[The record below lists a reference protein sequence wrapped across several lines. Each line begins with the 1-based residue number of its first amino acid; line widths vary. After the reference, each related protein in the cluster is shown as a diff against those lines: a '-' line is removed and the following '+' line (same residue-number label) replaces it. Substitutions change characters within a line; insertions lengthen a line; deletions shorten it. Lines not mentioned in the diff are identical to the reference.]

1 MPMTNKFSEKD
12 FRDWLINDKLFSKKA
27 SGDVVSRLKR
37 CINIEPLAEYKDPTK
52 YFDSI
57 LQYPVLESIP
67 KSSQASM
74 YRAVRMYF
82 EYVAKYSR

>member
-1 MPMTNKFSEKD
+1 MTNKFSEED
-12 FRDWLINDKLFSKKA
+12 FRDWLVNDKLFSKKA

-37 CINIEPLAEYKDPTK
+37 CINIEPLTEYIDPTK

-57 LQYPVLESIP
+57 LQYPELESIP

-82 EYVAKYSR
+82 EYFAKNAR